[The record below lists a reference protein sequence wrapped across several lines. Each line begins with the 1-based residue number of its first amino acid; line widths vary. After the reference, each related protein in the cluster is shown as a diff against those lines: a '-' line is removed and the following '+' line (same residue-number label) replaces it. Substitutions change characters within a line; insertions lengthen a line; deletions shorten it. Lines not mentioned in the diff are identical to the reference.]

1 MPLASTA
8 VELLSRGGEMC
19 SGESDKCEELDGFY
33 LVVAEL
39 DRQRPLNRFDGDYQR
54 AVSVAGDQNSFDTV
68 EASSTDPHV
77 LTHFE
82 EWAKRVWSINP
93 QKSPD
98 ALYLFFWDG
107 HALAP
112 NSDETKYATYAEDF
126 GPELRHEGHVQ
137 KRVTG
142 KQRQLDKLSPVAPAV
157 QFGYKR

>member
-1 MPLASTA
+1 
-8 VELLSRGGEMC
+8 MC

-39 DRQRPLNRFDGDYQR
+39 NRQRPLNRFYGDYQR
-54 AVSVAGDQNSFDTV
+54 AVSVAGDHDSFNTV
-68 EASSTDPHV
+68 EASSPDPHV
-77 LTHFE
+77 LTYFE
-82 EWAKRVWSINP
+82 EWAQRVRSINP

-98 ALYLFFWDG
+98 ALYLFFRDR

-126 GPELRHEGHVQ
+126 GPKFRHEGHVQ
-137 KRVTG
+137 KCVTG
-142 KQRQLDKLSPVAPAV
+142 KQRQLYKLSPVAPAV